1 MAKLKRIWKRHLFF
15 LITIALVF
23 GLCIAPYAAKAA
35 SADVYYVAPNGDDS
49 NPGTQI
55 QPWMTIQKAADTMT
69 AGDTTIILAGDYAER
84 VFINQSGVS
93 GAPITFRAEGTVTM
107 KGFTVYADHISLIG
121 FDISNTDDHPQNGW
135 GIFLEGSYCIIE
147 DNYVHYATRGGID
160 LYASPGNYANTSHC
174 IVRGNR
180 LYRNAFAGIEVYGQ
194 DNLIEENEIWGT
206 IQHHPKWEN
215 PPSWVDADGIRFHGS
230 GHLIRNNYIHDISYS
245 DPENIT
251 PHIDCF
257 QTFSEAYHERAQN
270 VIFEKNTCKNVQAQT
285 KEEFGKGFMLEGADH
300 IIIRNNIIE
309 AFTNVNINSG
319 CSDITIVNNVFTTD
333 LSFVMDF
340 HTVGIAVRQS
350 PNTTIKNN
358 IFYDLPNHIIVVYD
372 STSQQGLD
380 GGYNSVYRSD
390 GQPPWGDPYPH
401 DLWQVDPQFVNPG
414 EYDFHL
420 LPSSPAIDAGIT
432 LTNVIDDFDGNPRP
446 QGSGYDIG
454 AFEYLTFEAT
464 STPIPSPT
472 APPPSPTPTPSPTT
486 VPPSPT
492 LEPSPTALPPTPTQA
507 SSPTPTPTNTPP
519 PTSTPTSTPSI
530 TPTSTHTISPSET
543 PSSTPLPADLNQ
555 DGQVDVLDTQLC
567 VNVVLGTETD
577 PVIVARADVNT
588 DGEVNV
594 LDVQEIVNI
603 MLAI

>member
-1 MAKLKRIWKRHLFF
+1 M
-15 LITIALVF
+15 
-23 GLCIAPYAAKAA
+23 
-35 SADVYYVAPNGDDS
+35 PNGDDAG
-49 NPGTQI
+49 PGTQS
-55 QPWMTIQKAADTMT
+55 QPWRTIQKAADTIV
-69 AGDTTIILAGDYAER
+69 AGDTVIVQPGEYDER
-84 VFINQSGVS
+84 VQITTSGSS
-93 GAPITFRAEGTVTM
+93 GAPITYMAEGTVTM
-107 KGFTVYADHISLIG
+107 KGFTVRADHIVIEG
-121 FDISNTDDHPQNGW
+121 FDITDTDNDWSEGW
-135 GIFLEGSYCIIE
+135 GIFVEGSHCVLE
-147 DNYVHYATRGGID
+147 NNYVYFATRGGIM
-160 LYASPGNYANTSHC
+160 LFANGGDDPVTSNC
-174 IVRGNR
+174 VVKNNR
-180 LYRNAFAGIEVYGQ
+180 LYRNAMVGLEVRGR
-194 DNLIEENEIWGT
+194 NHVIVGNEIWGT

-432 LTNVIDDFDGNPRP
+432 LTNVIDDFDGNVRP
-446 QGSGYDIG
+446 QGGGYDIG
-454 AFEYLTFEAT
+454 AFE
-464 STPIPSPT
+464 
-472 APPPSPTPTPSPTT
+472 
-486 VPPSPT
+486 
-492 LEPSPTALPPTPTQA
+492 
-507 SSPTPTPTNTPP
+507 
-519 PTSTPTSTPSI
+519 
-530 TPTSTHTISPSET
+530 H
-543 PSSTPLPADLNQ
+543 PA
-555 DGQVDVLDTQLC
+555 
-567 VNVVLGTETD
+567 
-577 PVIVARADVNT
+577 R
-588 DGEVNV
+588 
-594 LDVQEIVNI
+594 
-603 MLAI
+603 